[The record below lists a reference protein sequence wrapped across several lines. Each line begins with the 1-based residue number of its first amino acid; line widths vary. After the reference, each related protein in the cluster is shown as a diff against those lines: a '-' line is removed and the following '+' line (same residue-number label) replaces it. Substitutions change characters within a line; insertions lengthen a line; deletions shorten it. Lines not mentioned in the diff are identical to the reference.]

1 MKDRLSSTAGWRW
14 LATFFQFF
22 KNIQTINIE
31 NEGGNEGGKGENEGE
46 NEGFHSYCVVS
57 STVQ

>member
-31 NEGGNEGGKGENEGE
+31 NEGGNEGE